1 MDNDDFNQVNA
12 NVSAVTALL
21 EDKMIS
27 WGSYQ
32 EGMPYTGY
40 EGDAWIDHD
49 TKANNY
55 VRKHNPPGKLLSSQV
70 ASDILIRKFP
80 SHL

>member
-1 MDNDDFNQVNA
+1 MDNDDFNQIPG

-21 EDKMIS
+21 EDKGIS
-27 WGSYQ
+27 WGSYM

-55 VRKHNPPGKLLSSQV
+55 VRKHNPPSKLFP
-70 ASDILIRKFP
+70 FP
-80 SHL
+80 SAWGILRHLSFSHI